1 MLAKAKARQT
11 ARRRDDLVH
20 PGATSEDLAIG
31 NALAPFDRAI
41 LDSERVWGIDR
52 LQELV
57 SPDTAA
63 KWGSAIGK
71 LNAAINAGDVA
82 EIAARVGV
90 CIRGLAAL
98 EAEAIARGHQPV
110 PAEAWEIEVAGKRGF
125 LIRDAALWPVL
136 AQTHPGAT
144 IWTLGEVTTALAGLG
159 SLVAD
164 VKAQFDGATVTA
176 IRKPETELEKSLDDF
191 VPF

>member
-1 MLAKAKARQT
+1 MSRHPARQT
-11 ARRRDDLVH
+11 ARRRDVLVH
-20 PGATSEDLAIG
+20 PGATSEDLAVG

-41 LDSERVWGIDR
+41 LDSERTWGIDR

-57 SPDTAA
+57 SPETAA
-63 KWGSAIGK
+63 KWGSAVGK
-71 LNAAINAGDVA
+71 LNSAINAGDVA

-98 EAEAIARGHQPV
+98 DAEARAAGHAPV
-110 PAEAWEIEVAGKRGF
+110 PPEAWPIEVAGKRGF

-136 AQTHPGAT
+136 AQSHPGAT
-144 IWTLGEVTTALAGLG
+144 IWTLTEVTAALADLG

-164 VKAQFDGATVTA
+164 VKAQFNGAAVTA
-176 IRKPETELEKSLDDF
+176 VRKPETELEKSLDDF